1 MEHIERIMYINL
13 NRRTDRREEIEQEL
27 NSMGLM
33 EKSIRFEAIDR
44 PGKGIVGCTYSHL
57 GCLKYAREENWK
69 NVLILEDDFT
79 FIVDKETFENRL
91 TEIFDTGIS
100 YDVCMLS
107 YVLQQSRPTEYP
119 FLTKVVEAQ
128 TASGYIVHQKFYDA
142 LIELYE
148 YYTPIL
154 DETMHPWLYANDQIW
169 KKLQPTSEW
178 YCLDRCGK
186 QRPGYSDNAQ
196 CYFDYDT

>member
-1 MEHIERIMYINL
+1 MDHIERIMYINL

-44 PGKGIVGCTYSHL
+44 PGKGIVGCIYSHL
-57 GCLKYAREENWK
+57 GCLKYAREQNWK

-91 TEIFDTGIS
+91 TEFFDTGIS

-119 FLTKVVEAQ
+119 FLSKVVEAQ
-128 TASGYIVHQKFYDA
+128 TASGYIVHQKFYDT
-142 LIELYE
+142 LIDLYE
-148 YYTPIL
+148 LFTPIL
-154 DETMHPWLYANDQIW
+154 DETMQHWLYANDQIW

-186 QRPGYSDNAQ
+186 QCPGYSDNAQ

>member
-1 MEHIERIMYINL
+1 MDHIERIMYINL

-57 GCLKYAREENWK
+57 GCLKYAREQNWK

-91 TEIFDTGIS
+91 TEFFDTGILLR
-100 YDVCMLS
+100 CM
-107 YVLQQSRPTEYP
+107 YA
-119 FLTKVVEAQ
+119 FLCVAT
-128 TASGYIVHQKFYDA
+128 I
-142 LIELYE
+142 
-148 YYTPIL
+148 
-154 DETMHPWLYANDQIW
+154 
-169 KKLQPTSEW
+169 
-178 YCLDRCGK
+178 
-186 QRPGYSDNAQ
+186 
-196 CYFDYDT
+196 

>member
-1 MEHIERIMYINL
+1 MDRIERIMYINL
-13 NRRTDRREEIEQEL
+13 NRRTDRRAEIEQEL
-27 NSMGLM
+27 NSMGLV
-33 EKSIRFEAIDR
+33 ENTIRFEAIDR

-57 GCLKYAREENWK
+57 GCLKYAREQHWK

-79 FIVDKETFENRL
+79 FTVDKETFEKRL
-91 TEIFDTGIS
+91 TDFFDTDLS

-107 YVLQQSRPTEYP
+107 YVLQQSTPTEYP
-119 FLTKVVEAQ
+119 FLTKVLEAQ

-142 LIELYE
+142 LIDLYE
-148 YYTPIL
+148 FFTPLL
-154 DETMHPWLYANDQIW
+154 DETNQHWLYANDQIW

-178 YCLDRCGK
+178 YCLERCGK

-196 CYFDYDT
+196 CYFDYDA

>member
-154 DETMHPWLYANDQIW
+154 DETMHHWLYANDQIW

>member
-154 DETMHPWLYANDQIW
+154 DETMQHWLYANDQIW